1 MSEPPGNNKKE
12 RVLHTR
18 ISETLDRELRSKA
31 EELGVS
37 VSKLVRNALSNTID
51 LVENI
56 VADSARVAGSARDIG
71 ATWNGEE
78 GSEVETSPTQHG
90 GPEIMG
96 WQEVVLNMNAVCVSC
111 NDILARGSHGAL
123 GLTRSGPSGRV
134 MCLACLSSLRSSQPD
149 SAEDDEA

>member
-37 VSKLVRNALSNTID
+37 VSKLVRNALSNTMD

-71 ATWNGEE
+71 ATLNGEE
-78 GSEVETSPTQHG
+78 VGVPTSAAATPSNEVV
-90 GPEIMG
+90 G
-96 WQEVVLNMNAVCVSC
+96 WQEAVLNMNAVCAEC
-111 NDILARGSHGAL
+111 NSILTRGSRGAL
-123 GLTRSGPSGRV
+123 GFSQAGRSPLVLCLQCLEKLTSEV
-134 MCLACLSSLRSSQPD
+134 VED
-149 SAEDDEA
+149 TSANES

>member
-1 MSEPPGNNKKE
+1 MSEPPGKNKKE

-18 ISETLDRELRSKA
+18 ISENLDRELRSKA

-71 ATWNGEE
+71 ATWNDEEVGE
-78 GSEVETSPTQHG
+78 GNVVPSATG
-90 GPEIMG
+90 GHEIMG
-96 WQEVVLNMNAVCVSC
+96 WQEVVLNMNAVCVAC
-111 NDILARGSHGAL
+111 NAILARGSAGAL
-123 GLTRSGPSGRV
+123 GLTRSGASAGA
-134 MCLACLSSLRSSQPD
+134 MCLACLSTLRSSQPD
-149 SAEDDEA
+149 SVGDDDA

>member
-37 VSKLVRNALSNTID
+37 VSKLVRNALSNTME

-71 ATWNGEE
+71 ASLNVEE
-78 GSEVETSPTQHG
+78 TVATDSARASSPG
-90 GPEIMG
+90 AEIVA
-96 WQEVVLNMNAVCVSC
+96 WQEVVLNMNAVCVAC
-111 NDILARGSHGAL
+111 NTILMRGSRGAI
-123 GLTRSGPSGRV
+123 GLNQAGVSPSV
-134 MCLACLSSLRSSQPD
+134 MCPQCLNKMGSSEAERG
-149 SAEDDEA
+149 SADEN

>member
-1 MSEPPGNNKKE
+1 MSEPTGKNKKE

-56 VADSARVAGSARDIG
+56 VVDSARVADSARDMG
-71 ATWNGEE
+71 TSWTGDER
-78 GSEVETSPTQHG
+78 SEPDMTSAQPVSH
-90 GPEIMG
+90 EIMG
-96 WQEVVLNMNAVCVSC
+96 WQEVILNMNAVCVTC
-111 NDILARGSHGAL
+111 NDILVRGSQGAL
-123 GLTRSGPSGRV
+123 GLTRTGPGGGV
-134 MCLACLSSLRSSQPD
+134 MCLACLSALRSERSD
-149 SAEDDEA
+149 SSGDDET

>member
-18 ISETLDRELRSKA
+18 ISETLDRELRSRA

-56 VADSARVAGSARDIG
+56 VADSARVAGSAGG
-71 ATWNGEE
+71 ATLPATREAYL
-78 GSEVETSPTQHG
+78 
-90 GPEIMG
+90 GPRCCEKH
-96 WQEVVLNMNAVCVSC
+96 VS
-111 NDILARGSHGAL
+111 
-123 GLTRSGPSGRV
+123 
-134 MCLACLSSLRSSQPD
+134 
-149 SAEDDEA
+149 